1 VNGVSGRRADTIEMR
16 NESGAN
22 GGIGEVALY
31 HVEFALSV
39 VFSLIKLDALVFY
52 CLEFTLMH
60 SIPINV
66 SDNTGILEIY
76 DSVVDEKSRGRGRM
90 KYIEVV
96 IFDPRAIEVWGGVCT
111 CVERNGVF
119 GVALL
124 ANSYKVSIDSDLSEG
139 DISCN
144 FVLPI
149 LIEEDKG
156 VLPRITAV
164 VLAPSKT
171 QMIWVVQLY
180 TELGNVGDG
189 ARCGRKGNGRV
200 IRSESHRLFILD
212 VFTCHVPFNLVKDLR
227 NEEKVLNGGVVA
239 KGSGEDLIVK
249 LSVPQDIDCREE
261 VLRPR

>member
-1 VNGVSGRRADTIEMR
+1 MNTIEMR
-16 NESGAN
+16 GESGAN
-22 GGIGEVALY
+22 GSVSEMSFHHIELALCI
-31 HVEFALSV
+31 ALPP
-39 VFSLIKLDALVFY
+39 IKLNLLVFY
-52 CLEFTLMH
+52 CLEFALIC
-60 SIPINV
+60 SIPVDISNNAGV
-66 SDNTGILEIY
+66 FKIYNGI
-76 DSVVDEKSRGRGRM
+76 VDEESGGGGRM
-90 KYIEVV
+90 EDIEVV